1 MWRAAMRMKRYR
13 ANRQKPVIIHLGD
26 HDPSGMD
33 MTRDITERINATF
46 GVSVEVLRIA
56 LNMDQVEEH
65 NPPPNPAKT
74 TDSRFEGYAA
84 EFGDESW
91 ELDALE
97 PATLH
102 GLITEAIDQYLDRPL
117 YDAVVEREAE
127 AKAVLGKLSDRWEDV
142 AEMIAEME

>member
-1 MWRAAMRMKRYR
+1 
-13 ANRQKPVIIHLGD
+13 
-26 HDPSGMD
+26 
-33 MTRDITERINATF
+33 
-46 GVSVEVLRIA
+46 
-56 LNMDQVEEH
+56 MDQVEEYD
-65 NPPPNPAKT
+65 PPPNPAKT

-102 GLITEAIDQYLDRPL
+102 GLITEAIDLYLDRPI

-127 AKAVLGKLSDRWEDV
+127 AKAVLGKLSERWEDV